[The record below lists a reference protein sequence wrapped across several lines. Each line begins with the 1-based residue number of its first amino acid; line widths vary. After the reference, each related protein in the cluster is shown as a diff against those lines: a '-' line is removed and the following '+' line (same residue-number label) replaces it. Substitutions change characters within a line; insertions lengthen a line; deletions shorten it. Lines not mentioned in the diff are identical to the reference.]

1 MLPTTLQ
8 AAGRRLHRAHGKQR
22 GRQMTSGYACIVQ
35 LVSEE
40 VDDIVKSGMFRPTV
54 GSLEG
59 KWFTTT
65 PELAAQWGKQLWIM
79 SKSLGY
85 SPKPFT
91 IIEAAIPKWLR
102 RIESPHHD
110 GIGPAVYIDYPE
122 LPHIRFIREL
132 DAVPWIR

>member
-59 KWFTTT
+59 KWLTTT
-65 PELAAQWGKQLWIM
+65 PELAAQWGKRLWIM
-79 SKSLGY
+79 SKSLGH

-91 IIEAAIPKWLR
+91 IIE
-102 RIESPHHD
+102 
-110 GIGPAVYIDYPE
+110 GQYPSGCVVLKAPTTTE
-122 LPHIRFIREL
+122 
-132 DAVPWIR
+132 